1 MLIDKK
7 VTKKIAF
14 LARIGLSEKEEEE
27 YSKDL
32 SNILK
37 WMEDLQKIDVKD
49 VEPLRNV
56 NDIELLEREDK
67 DFSKNTEQQELLLN
81 APKIDLRKSKID
93 LLITSCPLSIDVIK
107 KNEIPTTIINKNNQM
122 LALLIGRLIP

>member
-14 LARIGLSEKEEEE
+14 LARIGLTEKEEEE
-27 YSKDL
+27 FSKDL

-67 DFSKNTEQQELLLN
+67 EFSKNTEQEELLSN
-81 APKIDLRKSKID
+81 APKKNGNFFTVPK
-93 LLITSCPLSIDVIK
+93 VI
-107 KNEIPTTIINKNNQM
+107 E
-122 LALLIGRLIP
+122 

>member
-27 YSKDL
+27 FSKDL

-49 VEPLRNV
+49 IEPLRNV

-67 DFSKNTEQQELLLN
+67 EFSKNTEQKELLHN
-81 APKIDLRKSKID
+81 APKKNGNFFTVPK
-93 LLITSCPLSIDVIK
+93 VI
-107 KNEIPTTIINKNNQM
+107 E
-122 LALLIGRLIP
+122 

>member
-49 VEPLRNV
+49 VAPLRNV
-56 NDIELLEREDK
+56 NDIELIEREDK

-81 APKIDLRKSKID
+81 APKKNGNFFTVPK
-93 LLITSCPLSIDVIK
+93 VI
-107 KNEIPTTIINKNNQM
+107 E
-122 LALLIGRLIP
+122 

>member
-14 LARIGLSEKEEEE
+14 LARIGLTEKEEEE
-27 YSKDL
+27 FSKDL

-37 WMEDLQKIDVKD
+37 WMEDLQKVDVSN

-56 NDIELLEREDK
+56 NDIELLERNDSE
-67 DFSKNTEQQELLLN
+67 FSKNIEQEELLSN
-81 APKIDLRKSKID
+81 APKKNGNFFTVPK
-93 LLITSCPLSIDVIK
+93 VI
-107 KNEIPTTIINKNNQM
+107 E
-122 LALLIGRLIP
+122 

>member
-7 VTKKIAF
+7 VTKKISF

-27 YSKDL
+27 FSKDL

-37 WMEDLQKIDVKD
+37 WMEDLQKIDVKG

-56 NDIELLEREDK
+56 NDIELLERK
-67 DFSKNTEQQELLLN
+67 DIEFSKNIEQEKILEN
-81 APKIDLRKSKID
+81 AH
-93 LLITSCPLSIDVIK
+93 K
-107 KNEIPTTIINKNNQM
+107 KNGNFFTVPKVIE
-122 LALLIGRLIP
+122 